1 MKRLAIVVAAL
12 ACADAAAQL
21 HKCKG
26 PDGRIVYSDTLCEAA
41 ATGGSLKVIPNSS
54 TDPNAPPAGKAPG
67 AASVSG
73 APGKE
78 SPAPRAAS
86 GGEGAPASG
95 ELSYSD
101 RERLRSLEVTIA
113 SNGATSEQKEG
124 ARLEMRSIRNGRE
137 GRLSREDRERR
148 DSLAVDL
155 GSVDR
160 KKRSDALRQIRDIYN
175 N

>member
-1 MKRLAIVVAAL
+1 
-12 ACADAAAQL
+12 
-21 HKCKG
+21 
-26 PDGRIVYSDTLCEAA
+26 
-41 ATGGSLKVIPNSS
+41 VIPNSS
-54 TDPNAPPAGKAPG
+54 TDPNCAAGGQVARRRERVG
-67 AASVSG
+67 RAGQENS
-73 APGKE
+73 
-78 SPAPRAAS
+78 APRAAS

-113 SNGATSEQKEG
+113 SKPAPPASRREG

-148 DSLAVDL
+148 DSLAVRPRQR
-155 GSVDR
+155 GTR
-160 KKRSDALRQIRDIYN
+160 EKRSDALRQIRDIYN